1 MSERKRVT
9 SECGSYGENESCKL
23 LMKARL
29 AIALY
34 DQRVYPLI
42 HKTEKLFDSF
52 DVGWLDADT
61 ATDAAGYGEGS
72 KYIHKNETH
81 VDGTIE

>member
-1 MSERKRVT
+1 
-9 SECGSYGENESCKL
+9 
-23 LMKARL
+23 MKARL

-52 DVGWLDADT
+52 DVSWLDAAT
-61 ATDAAGYGEGS
+61 ATDAAGCREGS
-72 KYIHKNETH
+72 KHIHKNETL
-81 VDGTIE
+81 VGGTIE